1 MLEQLSEQM
10 DKRRVAMG
18 VSFYQ
23 LEKDLKIS
31 IPTIHRVFQKG
42 KGKGKNYSVK
52 HLLDIAAYLGIG
64 LLTFDNTKIKV
75 EIEKSLTPLE
85 KIKNE
90 NTD

>member
-1 MLEQLSEQM
+1 MLEQLSEQI
-10 DKRRVAMG
+10 DERRKKKG

-52 HLLDIAAYLGIG
+52 HLLDIAAYLGIRV
-64 LLTFDNTKIKV
+64 LTFDNTNIHV
-75 EIEKSLTPLE
+75 TIEKSPTPLE
-85 KIKNE
+85 KN
-90 NTD
+90 

>member
-1 MLEQLSEQM
+1 MLQQLAEQLN
-10 DKRRVAMG
+10 KRRVIMD

-52 HLLDIAAYLGIG
+52 HLLDIAAYLGIRV
-64 LLTFDNTKIKV
+64 LTFDNTNIHV
-75 EIEKSLTPLE
+75 TIGKSLTPFE
-85 KIKNE
+85 KN
-90 NTD
+90 